1 MARHFGGQ
9 ALKYPPWF
17 EQECYSAQVST
28 EIGSPSPGLC
38 ADCIHARVIRS
49 DRNSVFY
56 LCELSLS
63 DPRFE
68 KYPRLPVLSC
78 AGYEQRTPSNQ

>member
-1 MARHFGGQ
+1 M
-9 ALKYPPWF
+9 
-17 EQECYSAQVST
+17 SA
-28 EIGSPSPGLC
+28 EINSPGLC
-38 ADCIHARVIRS
+38 ADCIHARVVRS

-56 LCELSLS
+56 FCQLALT

-78 AGYEQRTPSNQ
+78 AGYEQRKPSSE